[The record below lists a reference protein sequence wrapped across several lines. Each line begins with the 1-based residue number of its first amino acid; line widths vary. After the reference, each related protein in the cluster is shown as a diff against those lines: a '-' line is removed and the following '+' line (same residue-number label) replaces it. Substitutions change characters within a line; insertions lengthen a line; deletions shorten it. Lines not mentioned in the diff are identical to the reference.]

1 MDGMD
6 RQLVSALRENGR
18 ASWAEL
24 GRLVGHVRPQR
35 AGAGAPARGAAG

>member
-1 MDGMD
+1 MDGVD

-24 GRLVGHVRPQR
+24 GRLVGMSGPSV
-35 AGAGAPARGAAG
+35 